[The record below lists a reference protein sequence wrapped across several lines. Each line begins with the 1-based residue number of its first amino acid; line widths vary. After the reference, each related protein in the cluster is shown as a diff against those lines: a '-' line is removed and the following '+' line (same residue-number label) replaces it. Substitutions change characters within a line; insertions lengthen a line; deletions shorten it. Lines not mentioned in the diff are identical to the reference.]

1 MNSSDREPLANIG
14 VTVMYLG
21 AICALLAVCTE
32 LMAGCSG
39 QSSQVVLYTPVADSC
54 AKVSAWTWNSAAT
67 SFICFDKDA
76 KPIGMVPGTAQSPL
90 DLVSGTTNAA
100 IIAGGAA
107 VAAALIAR

>member
-1 MNSSDREPLANIG
+1 VRLLALI
-14 VTVMYLG
+14 
-21 AICALLAVCTE
+21 ALL
-32 LMAGCSG
+32 LLAGCSG

-54 AKVSAWTWNSAAT
+54 AKVSAWTWNSAGA
-67 SFICFDKDA
+67 SFICFDGNA
-76 KPIGMVPGTAQSPL
+76 KPIGMVSGTAQSPL